1 MRSAVRI
8 TLAACVAL
16 MLGATGA
23 GAGDVITLPG
33 RTTINVPVTSYFS
46 LRFKQVVRQ
55 AYDVSCGA
63 AALATL
69 LTYYYGMN
77 VSEKEIIERIFEKS
91 TEEEKKKINALGF
104 SMLELKRMGEA
115 LGFAVGGF
123 RLDSVEKLAKL
134 KVPAITLT
142 TVRGY
147 KHFVVLKGL
156 SRGQVFIADPA
167 FGNRSRSLERFAE
180 EWDNVILVMVSDKI
194 EGRNDFSP
202 EGSLT
207 GRAQEILPLLD
218 NYVRPIT
225 RGATEF

>member
-1 MRSAVRI
+1 MIRAFRI
-8 TLAACVAL
+8 LLAAGVAL
-16 MLGATGA
+16 MLGAPEA
-23 GAGDVITLPG
+23 GAGDTITLPG
-33 RTTINVPVTSYFS
+33 RTTINVPVTSYFD

-55 AYDVSCGA
+55 RYDLSCGA

-77 VSEKEIIERIFEKS
+77 VSEKQIIDLMFEKA

-115 LGFAVGGF
+115 LGFTAGGF
-123 RLDSVEKLAKL
+123 RIDSVEKIAKL

-180 EWDNVILVMVSDKI
+180 EWDGVILVLVSDKI
-194 EGRNDFSP
+194 QARNDFSP

-207 GRAQEILPLLD
+207 GRTQDVISILD
-218 NYVRPIT
+218 RYARPIT